1 MADKAIKNHQLLQ
14 QISAQLSS
22 ISTELTNMKS
32 SIIQIKG
39 DVTKLIPR
47 ITCKRNPRL
56 SRPSIVFFPGL
67 SRPRIVVA
75 RELGS

>member
-1 MADKAIKNHQLLQ
+1 MDDKAIKNHQLLQ

-39 DVTKLIPR
+39 DVTKLNMIEEKISKGEYDAKYNNGWFWWDR
-47 ITCKRNPRL
+47 
-56 SRPSIVFFPGL
+56 V
-67 SRPRIVVA
+67 
-75 RELGS
+75 

>member
-39 DVTKLIPR
+39 DVVKLNMIEEKIR
-47 ITCKRNPRL
+47 KGEYDAKYNNGWFWWDR
-56 SRPSIVFFPGL
+56 V
-67 SRPRIVVA
+67 
-75 RELGS
+75 